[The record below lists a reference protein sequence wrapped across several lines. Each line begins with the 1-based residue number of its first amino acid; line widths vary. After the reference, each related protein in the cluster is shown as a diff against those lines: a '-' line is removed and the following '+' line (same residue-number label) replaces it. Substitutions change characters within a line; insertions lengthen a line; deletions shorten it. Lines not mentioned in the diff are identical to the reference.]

1 MRILAALLLS
11 IASLTAQAEV
21 SFTRTTLQIGL
32 HRIDAEVADTDA
44 ERQQGLMFRKSM
56 APNAGML
63 FVFPLASRICFWM
76 KNTDLPLSIAFI
88 DETGRIVN
96 IEDMKPQTETSHC
109 AAAAVP
115 YALEMNKGWF
125 KEKGLKVGS
134 KVSGL
139 PR

>member
-1 MRILAALLLS
+1 MRILASLLLS
-11 IASLTAQAEV
+11 LAALSAQAEV
-21 SFTRTTLQIGL
+21 SFTRTALQIGMY
-32 HRIDAEVADTDA
+32 RIDAEVADTDA

-63 FVFPLASRICFWM
+63 FVFPIASQHCFWM

-88 DETGRIVN
+88 DSDGRIIN

-109 AAAAVP
+109 ALKPAQ

-125 KEKGLKVGS
+125 KDKGLKAGS